1 MRSLWRF
8 IKSTVLVLVLFVVAL
23 LSPVAYVE
31 LACRGTPFGA
41 AYKPLIT
48 DVAFQRSEANSYL
61 TYPEWH
67 IVYAYE
73 GLAEK
78 LKTADEY
85 AFDYFSSIKGFWSSA
100 CALTRAAGTHGAA
113 DFNTRGTMHVIGVS
127 FTAELAF
134 KALYEETIGRLFAVI
149 RGPQKSAQDNYA
161 AEMAADYGAF
171 LQQTPWYKYDFNK
184 ANETLLAKPVDTI
197 RGRER
202 RLALGLE
209 WRGKAAY
216 AGVIAQAAGAA
227 GAATLTIRSL
237 VSGIPVDQLASI
249 EGVSIIQT
257 QTQGVLIETPRY
269 RAFTKIL
276 TQIAMAGGTIVE
288 IAGNDDVMVTVIA
301 GSDAEFK
308 LPSGVSLIKAVG
320 RDGFDTQRI
329 LLDVRMSELAPL
341 MRTLSVGDVRLE
353 HVYDY

>member
-1 MRSLWRF
+1 MRGIWRF
-8 IKSTVLVLVLFVVAL
+8 FKWTILALTLSVVAL

-31 LACRGTPFGA
+31 LACRGTPSGV

-48 DVAFQRSEANSYL
+48 DAAFQRSEANSYL

-78 LKTADEY
+78 LKTGDDY
-85 AFDYFSSIKGFWSSA
+85 TFDYFSSIGGFWSSA
-100 CALTRAAGTHGAA
+100 CALTRTAGEHGAA

-127 FTAELAF
+127 FTAELIL
-134 KALYEETIGRLFAVI
+134 KALYEETLGHMFALL
-149 RGPQKSAQDNYA
+149 RGPEKTAQDIYA
-161 AEMAADYGAF
+161 AEMAADYAAF
-171 LQQTPWYKYDFNK
+171 LQQTPWYKYDFRK
-184 ANETLLAKPVDTI
+184 ATTALWAKPVDTL
-197 RGRER
+197 RGFER

-216 AGVIAQAAGAA
+216 AGVIANAVQAAGEAA
-227 GAATLTIRSL
+227 LTIRSL
-237 VSGIPVDQLASI
+237 VSGIPVDQLAAI
-249 EGVSIIQT
+249 EGVKIIQS

-276 TQIAMAGGTIVE
+276 TKIAMDGGTIVE
-288 IAGNDDVMVTVIA
+288 IAGNDDVMVTAIA
-301 GSDAEFK
+301 AKGAPFHTPTGVK
-308 LPSGVSLIKAVG
+308 LIQAVL
-320 RDGFDTQRI
+320 RDGFDSKRI

-341 MRTLSVGDVRLE
+341 IRTLSTGDVRLE

>member
-1 MRSLWRF
+1 MRTLWRF
-8 IKSTVLVLVLFVVAL
+8 FKWTALALVLLVVAL

-31 LACRGTPFGA
+31 LACRGTPSGA
-41 AYKPLIT
+41 GYKPLIT

-78 LKTADEY
+78 LKTGDEY
-85 AFDYFSSIKGFWSSA
+85 SFDYMSSISGFWSSA
-100 CALTRAAGTHGAA
+100 CALTRTAGEHGAA

-127 FTAELAF
+127 FTAELVL
-134 KALYEETIGRLFAVI
+134 KALYEETFGHAFAFL
-149 RGPQKSAQDNYA
+149 RGPVKTSQDIYA
-161 AEMAADYGAF
+161 ADMAADYAAF
-171 LQQTPWYKYDFNK
+171 LQQTPWYKYNFRK
-184 ANETLLAKPVDTI
+184 STAELWAKPIDTL
-197 RGRER
+197 RGWER

-216 AGVIAQAAGAA
+216 AGVIANAVQASGEAA
-227 GAATLTIRSL
+227 LTIRSL
-237 VSGIPVDQLASI
+237 VSGVPVEKLAAI
-249 EGVSIIQT
+249 EGVKIIQT

-269 RAFTKIL
+269 RAFTDIL
-276 TQIAMAGGTIVE
+276 FQIAGDGGKIVE

-301 GSDAEFK
+301 PKGAQFS
-308 LPSGVSLIKAVG
+308 LPQGVRLIKSVA
-320 RDGFDTQRI
+320 RDGFDSQRI
-329 LLDVRMSELAPL
+329 LLDVRLSELAPML
-341 MRTLSVGDVRLE
+341 QALQGGNILLE

>member
-1 MRSLWRF
+1 MRGLWRF
-8 IKSTVLVLVLFVVAL
+8 IKWAILVLAILIVAL

-31 LACRGTPFGA
+31 LACRGTPAGP

-78 LKTADEY
+78 LRAGDEFE
-85 AFDYFSSIKGFWSSA
+85 FDYLSSIGGFWSSA
-100 CALTRAAGTHGAA
+100 CALTRTAGQHGAA

-127 FTAELAF
+127 FTAELAL
-134 KALYEETIGRLFAVI
+134 KALYEETFGRAFAFL
-149 RGPQKSAQDNYA
+149 RGSQKSAQDIYA
-161 AEMAADYGAF
+161 AEMAADYAAF
-171 LQQTPWYKYDFNK
+171 LQQTPWYKYDFRK
-184 ANETLLAKPVDTI
+184 SIVELWAKPVDTI
-197 RGRER
+197 RGFER
-202 RLALGLE
+202 RLALGIE

-216 AGVIAQAAGAA
+216 AGVIAGAVQASGEAA
-227 GAATLTIRSL
+227 LEIRSL
-237 VSGIPVDQLASI
+237 ISGIPPEQLAAI
-249 EGVSIIQT
+249 DGVRIIQT
-257 QTQGVLIETPRY
+257 QTQGVLIQTPRY

-276 TQIAMAGGTIVE
+276 TQIALAGGTIVD

-301 GSDAEFK
+301 EKDAIFQA
-308 LPSGVSLIKAVG
+308 PTGVSLIKSVA
-320 RDGFDTQRI
+320 RDGFDSQRI
-329 LLDVRMSELAPL
+329 LLDVRMFELAPL
-341 MRTLSVGDVRLE
+341 IRTFSVGGVRLE